1 MADECSSFVMVV
13 DDDVDLR
20 DTIIDVLED
29 QQYRV
34 VGASNG
40 KEALDL
46 LHGRSSPPCVI
57 LLDLMMP
64 VMDGKAFHAQLMK
77 EPGLSHIPVIVLSAH
92 ADIDSILANTSVRAK
107 LRKPVA
113 IEPLLALVNQ
123 HCKRQLA
130 DARP

>member
-13 DDDVDLR
+13 DDDADLR

-29 QQYRV
+29 KQYRV
-34 VGASNG
+34 VGAANG

-46 LHGRSSPPCVI
+46 LRGRSNRPCVI

-77 EPGLSHIPVIVLSAH
+77 DPGLSHIPVIVLSAH
-92 ADIDSILANTSVRAK
+92 ADIDSMLANLAVQAK

-113 IEPLLALVNQ
+113 IEPLLALVGQ
-123 HCKRQLA
+123 HCKRPPVEERL
-130 DARP
+130 

>member
-13 DDDVDLR
+13 DDDADLR

-29 QQYRV
+29 KQYRA

-64 VMDGKAFHAQLMK
+64 VMDGQAFHAELMK

-92 ADIDSILANTSVRAK
+92 ADLDRILVNVSVQAK
-107 LRKPVA
+107 LRKPVD
-113 IEPLLALVNQ
+113 IKPLLELVDQ
-123 HCKRQLA
+123 HCKRPLA
-130 DARP
+130 QRRQ